1 MDVVDCTR
9 VNDVFEDG
17 VRPSPVAGKAPY
29 SPQRIACFTSPRV
42 ASLTPLYTAPVIAY
56 RRGVPIC
63 VLTHVSIKCVLPHA
77 GRIFSHTIGDAAH
90 APQRRACLLS
100 PYGFAPVALRVGLS
114 VV

>member
-1 MDVVDCTR
+1 MFYLAPPGC
-9 VNDVFEDG
+9 G
-17 VRPSPVAGKAPY
+17 VLEHFYCYNCANCRFIVTLYMPESLHRPSHV
-29 SPQRIACFTSPRV
+29 Q
-42 ASLTPLYTAPVIAY
+42 SLTPLYTAPVIAY

-63 VLTHVSIKCVLPHA
+63 VLTHVSIKCVLPRA

-100 PYGFAPVALRVGLS
+100 PYGFTPVALRVGLS